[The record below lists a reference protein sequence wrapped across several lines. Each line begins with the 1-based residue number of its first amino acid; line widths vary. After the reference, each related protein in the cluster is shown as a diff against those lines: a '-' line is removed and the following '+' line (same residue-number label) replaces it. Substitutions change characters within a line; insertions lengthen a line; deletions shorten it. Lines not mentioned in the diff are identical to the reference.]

1 MSARQSLERLDRVEK
16 PDPRAVAGKSG
27 EVDPDGLRDY
37 MQTVTA
43 SPPLDR
49 DEELIHAK
57 NLAEARRALARMFCE
72 LPSRCRIF
80 ALNGNGPYAKPEDK
94 WPLEQIEATYRR
106 VIEFAST
113 NEDPALKTTLGEIRH
128 QKRRLDGAR
137 DTLIHANLRFVP
149 YVVRQLGLYGTHFM
163 DLIQEGN
170 VGLMMAVDRFEPE
183 RGHRFATYAFWWIRQ
198 AITRSLTESFHLV
211 KFSAYTR
218 ERVRRIQKVSREL
231 ESRLDRRPTPEEI
244 ASEMNLPVG
253 KVRDLMV
260 ASQTPKPL
268 ENTSENRPEAG
279 VLGVVADKR
288 ALNPLEDTLK
298 RERHEQVLSALDR
311 LSPREKQVI
320 RLRFGI
326 GFDTGYT
333 LREVGEMLRISR
345 ERVRQIETDAII
357 KIQEW
362 HDIPSRRHRRPL
374 PRRNGSRN

>member
-1 MSARQSLERLDRVEK
+1 MSGRQGLADPERTEK

-27 EVDPDGLRDY
+27 EANPDGLRDY

-49 DEELIHAK
+49 DEEFRHAT
-57 NLAEARRALARMFCE
+57 NLTDARHALVRMFCE
-72 LPSRCRIF
+72 LPKRCRVF
-80 ALNGNGPYAKPEDK
+80 ALNGKGPDAKPDHR
-94 WPLEQIEATYRR
+94 WPLEHIEATYRR
-106 VIEFAST
+106 VVEYASA
-113 NEDPALKTTLGEIRH
+113 NDDPLLRTTLSEIRY

-149 YVVRQLGLYGTHFM
+149 HVVRQLGLFGTHFM

-198 AITRSLTESFHLV
+198 AITRALTESFHLV

-231 ESRLDRRPTPEEI
+231 ENRLGRRPTPEEI
-244 ASEMNLPVG
+244 ASEMNLPAR
-253 KVRDLMV
+253 KIRDLMV

-268 ENTSENRPEAG
+268 ENTGDSRPDAG

-288 ALNPLEDTLK
+288 IPDPLEDTLK
-298 RERHEQVLSALDR
+298 RERRDQVLSSLDR

-320 RLRFGI
+320 RLRYGI
-326 GFDTGYT
+326 GLDTGYT
-333 LREVGEMLRISR
+333 LREIGEMLRISR

-362 HDIPSRRHRRPL
+362 HDIPSHRHRRPVT
-374 PRRNGSRN
+374 PRNRSQN

>member
-1 MSARQSLERLDRVEK
+1 MRNLELKARLADLDAARTVA
-16 PDPRAVAGKSG
+16 RAVATERLSPQHQIDTYFHCHHGRLKLRQI
-27 EVDPDGLRDY
+27 DGLSAQLVSYARADEPGPKVSDY
-37 MQTVTA
+37 VLVPVSNPESLKA
-43 SPPLDR
+43 
-49 DEELIHAK
+49 
-57 NLAEARRALARMFCE
+57 AL
-72 LPSRCRIF
+72 
-80 ALNGNGPYAKPEDK
+80 
-94 WPLEQIEATYRR
+94 T
-106 VIEFAST
+106 
-113 NEDPALKTTLGEIRH
+113 EIRH

-149 YVVRQLGLYGTHFM
+149 YVVRQLGLFGAHFM

-198 AITRSLTESFHLV
+198 AITRALTDSFHLV

-231 ESRLDRRPTPEEI
+231 EKRLGRRPTPEEI
-244 ASEMNLPVG
+244 ASEMNLPVR

-260 ASQTPKPL
+260 ASQAPKPL
-268 ENTSENRPEAG
+268 ENTNDHRPEAG

-288 ALNPLEDTLK
+288 VPDPLEDTLK

-320 RLRFGI
+320 RLRYGI

-333 LREVGEMLRISR
+333 LREIGEMLRISR

-362 HDIPSRRHRRPL
+362 HDIPSRLHRRPL
-374 PRRNGSRN
+374 TRRNGSQN

>member
-1 MSARQSLERLDRVEK
+1 MSARQSLESLEPIEK
-16 PDPRAVAGKSG
+16 PAPRAVAGTRG

-37 MQTVTA
+37 MRTVTT
-43 SPPLDR
+43 SPPLER
-49 DEELIHAK
+49 DEELRHAK
-57 NLAEARRALARMFCE
+57 NLVDARRALAGMFCQ
-72 LPSRCRIF
+72 LRGRCRVF
-80 ALNGNGPYAKPEDK
+80 ALNGKGPDAKPDDK

-106 VIEFAST
+106 VIEYASA
-113 NEDPALKTTLGEIRH
+113 NDDPAFKATLAEIRH

-149 YVVRQLGLYGTHFM
+149 YVVRQLGLFGAHFM

-198 AITRSLTESFHLV
+198 AITRALTDSFHLV

-231 ESRLDRRPTPEEI
+231 ETRLGRRPTHEEI
-244 ASEMNLPVG
+244 ASEMNLPVR
-253 KVRDLMV
+253 KIRDLMV
-260 ASQTPKPL
+260 ASQAPRPL
-268 ENTSENRPEAG
+268 ENTNEDRSETG
-279 VLGVVADKR
+279 LLGLVADKR
-288 ALNPLEDTLK
+288 IPDPLEGTLE
-298 RERHEQVLSALDR
+298 RERHEQVRLALDC
-311 LSPREKQVI
+311 LSPRENQVI

-333 LREVGEMLRISR
+333 LREIGQMLRISR
-345 ERVRQIETDAII
+345 ERVRQIESDAIV

-362 HDIPSRRHRRPL
+362 HDIPSRLDRRPL
-374 PRRNGSRN
+374 GRRNGRHN